1 MENNHTLYLTGKKA
15 YRADT
20 YGRSGLVNKADF
32 EQLVAHLDEFD
43 VIVPEATAPKYARR
57 INRLGFVLT
66 AEEQYSDLC
75 GELKLHYRRLKWK
88 GGKA

>member
-1 MENNHTLYLTGKKA
+1 M
-15 YRADT
+15 
-20 YGRSGLVNKADF
+20 NKADF

-43 VIVPEATAPKYARR
+43 VIVLEATAPKYARR

-66 AEEQYSDLC
+66 AKEQYIL
-75 GELKLHYRRLKWK
+75 GELKLHYKRLTWK

>member
-66 AEEQYSDLC
+66 AREQYSDLC
-75 GELKLHYRRLKWK
+75 GELKLHYRRLTWK